1 MSISRQEKLKLAMS
15 NARHILG
22 REDNTSGNA
31 KSKLNT
37 LRNVNESDDTRQGN
51 LIARTRVTTR
61 PTFDLIADKVLGKK
75 ETNTLVDE
83 LSNSDTTLAKI
94 ASQRMNKLRN
104 EKQIFEIEEDLFGDE
119 IGVMKDGR
127 PIWTDILDNQ
137 RGYSINSQELEFK
150 DVNFKPK
157 WPPVLRISNHN
168 TWKTWSILEEN
179 QRASGACEKIVE
191 KPGKMINPLLVL
203 ANEGCGKS
211 HILHATAQA
220 MIRRQD
226 GNVHLLS
233 VSRLAGES
241 SLPDGWQEA
250 ISHASLVAIDDLHLA
265 RGRIATELGLLID
278 YSLNMGVQIVAT
290 SRLEPKHW
298 EASRLWEVMKS
309 ATSIWV
315 MQPSSASLI
324 THLRRKASGR
334 ALLLDDSMLA
344 TIVKFGNSQWRSV
357 DAGFEKIALAIES
370 GERIISAA
378 NISSILE
385 NSPIEKTVVQEFIEQ
400 QSLEDVASKVI
411 NETLDHLYSD
421 NAIGGIELKSQ
432 LPELSDN
439 WEVPEININ
448 EKIDDENSTL
458 EDNMLPHS
466 TNTLTV
472 DERDQY
478 LLQDSKELTGFDQV
492 RVDETVSSIENITQ
506 EMFENVQDSH
516 IENSERLAR
525 LELELTQLAERSRDA
540 EVDELLEIAD
550 RIGEIEYLLGN
561 IPLPPKLVTKT
572 PIKKLKTMGES

>member
-1 MSISRQEKLKLAMS
+1 
-15 NARHILG
+15 
-22 REDNTSGNA
+22 
-31 KSKLNT
+31 
-37 LRNVNESDDTRQGN
+37 
-51 LIARTRVTTR
+51 
-61 PTFDLIADKVLGKK
+61 
-75 ETNTLVDE
+75 
-83 LSNSDTTLAKI
+83 
-94 ASQRMNKLRN
+94 
-104 EKQIFEIEEDLFGDE
+104 
-119 IGVMKDGR
+119 
-127 PIWTDILDNQ
+127 
-137 RGYSINSQELEFK
+137 
-150 DVNFKPK
+150 
-157 WPPVLRISNHN
+157 
-168 TWKTWSILEEN
+168 
-179 QRASGACEKIVE
+179 
-191 KPGKMINPLLVL
+191 
-203 ANEGCGKS
+203 
-211 HILHATAQA
+211 
-220 MIRRQD
+220 
-226 GNVHLLS
+226 
-233 VSRLAGES
+233 
-241 SLPDGWQEA
+241 
-250 ISHASLVAIDDLHLA
+250 
-265 RGRIATELGLLID
+265 
-278 YSLNMGVQIVAT
+278 
-290 SRLEPKHW
+290 
-298 EASRLWEVMKS
+298 
-309 ATSIWV
+309 
-315 MQPSSASLI
+315 LI

-448 EKIDDENSTL
+448 EKIDDENSTV

-506 EMFENVQDSH
+506 EMFENVQYSH

>member
-1 MSISRQEKLKLAMS
+1 
-15 NARHILG
+15 
-22 REDNTSGNA
+22 
-31 KSKLNT
+31 
-37 LRNVNESDDTRQGN
+37 
-51 LIARTRVTTR
+51 
-61 PTFDLIADKVLGKK
+61 
-75 ETNTLVDE
+75 
-83 LSNSDTTLAKI
+83 
-94 ASQRMNKLRN
+94 
-104 EKQIFEIEEDLFGDE
+104 
-119 IGVMKDGR
+119 
-127 PIWTDILDNQ
+127 
-137 RGYSINSQELEFK
+137 
-150 DVNFKPK
+150 
-157 WPPVLRISNHN
+157 
-168 TWKTWSILEEN
+168 
-179 QRASGACEKIVE
+179 
-191 KPGKMINPLLVL
+191 MINPLLVL

-250 ISHASLVAIDDLHLA
+250 ISHASMVAIDDLHLA

-478 LLQDSKELTGFDQV
+478 LLQDSKELTGLDQV

-506 EMFENVQDSH
+506 EMFENVQYSH